1 MKKEGSAISAPRAD
15 TPGVLVELRG
25 LCWDHPRCTAPMA
38 AAAAEWS
45 RWRPDVAIRWD
56 ARPLAA
62 FNDQPI
68 AAAAADYDLIFVDH
82 PMMGEAAAAG
92 CLAPLDELIA
102 PDELAAIA
110 ADSIGGCHH
119 AYGYDGRQWAVA
131 VDAACQVAV
140 ADDDRLAELGAVAPR
155 TWPEVLELARDHPG
169 AMALPLYPSD
179 AFCALL
185 TMSAGGDPDVPHESA
200 AADDTARRPFTDSGV
215 ELLTEVAA
223 LADPRSFDL
232 NPPGLLDLMAGHD
245 GSQAP
250 APAYVPLVFGYSL
263 YQRPGATGRRLRF
276 RDIPAAGRYPAGSVM
291 GGAGLAVTAASRRP
305 VAAAEF
311 AAWVAGPAA
320 QRHVVC
326 PHQGQPASATV
337 WADPSADRLVGGFFS
352 GTKATIERVSVR
364 PRAPWWPRF
373 QEEAG
378 TRLAAGLRAG
388 RPAAQLSAELTAVF
402 DRHRRGARPDGRSRP
417 EEITP

>member
-102 PDELAAIA
+102 PDDLAALA
-110 ADSIGGCHH
+110 ADSIGGCHFAY
-119 AYGYDGRQWAVA
+119 AYGGRQWAVA

-140 ADDDRLAELGAVAPR
+140 ADEKRLAGLGAVAPR
-155 TWPEVLELARDHPG
+155 TWPEVLELARRHPG
-169 AMALPLYPSD
+169 SMALPLYPSD

-185 TMSAGGDPDVPHESA
+185 TMSAGDLDGGPGHPSEPNGSDES
-200 AADDTARRPFTDSGV
+200 DEVVRRPFTDTAV

-232 NPPGLLDLMAGHD
+232 NP
-245 GSQAP
+245 
-250 APAYVPLVFGYSL
+250 
-263 YQRPGATGRRLRF
+263 
-276 RDIPAAGRYPAGSVM
+276 
-291 GGAGLAVTAASRRP
+291 
-305 VAAAEF
+305 
-311 AAWVAGPAA
+311 
-320 QRHVVC
+320 
-326 PHQGQPASATV
+326 
-337 WADPSADRLVGGFFS
+337 
-352 GTKATIERVSVR
+352 
-364 PRAPWWPRF
+364 
-373 QEEAG
+373 
-378 TRLAAGLRAG
+378 
-388 RPAAQLSAELTAVF
+388 
-402 DRHRRGARPDGRSRP
+402 
-417 EEITP
+417 